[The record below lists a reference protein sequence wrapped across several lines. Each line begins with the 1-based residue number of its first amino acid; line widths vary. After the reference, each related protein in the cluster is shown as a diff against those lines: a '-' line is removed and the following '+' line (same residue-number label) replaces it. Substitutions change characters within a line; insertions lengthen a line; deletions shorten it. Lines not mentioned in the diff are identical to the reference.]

1 MGDGPSEVGVP
12 DVVGG
17 VREAGQVA
25 ALDLV
30 LALRPRLDPRQPRLD
45 GRLQRLPSMNGVV
58 RSTLLHGFP
67 S

>member
-1 MGDGPSEVGVP
+1 MLHIPVHHKQKAHVGDSPSEVGVP

-30 LALRPRLDPRQPRLD
+30 LALRTGLHPRQPRLD
-45 GRLQRLPSMNGVV
+45 GRLQRLRAKV
-58 RSTLLHGFP
+58 
-67 S
+67 